1 MDNDARS
8 EIEDS
13 ESDTEVK
20 NGAVMNGVING
31 KRKTQWFAF
40 VLYHI
45 SVVKND
51 FVLTTFWRD
60 FRKYSSQK
68 CFNHNVQMH
77 CAYYKVHTTRLFR

>member
-31 KRKTQWFAF
+31 KRKTQ
-40 VLYHI
+40 
-45 SVVKND
+45 
-51 FVLTTFWRD
+51 
-60 FRKYSSQK
+60 
-68 CFNHNVQMH
+68 
-77 CAYYKVHTTRLFR
+77 